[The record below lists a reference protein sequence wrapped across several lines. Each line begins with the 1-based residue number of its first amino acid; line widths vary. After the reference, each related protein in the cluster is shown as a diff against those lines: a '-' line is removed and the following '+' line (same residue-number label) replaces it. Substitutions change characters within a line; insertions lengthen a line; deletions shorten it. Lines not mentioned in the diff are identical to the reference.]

1 MSDQTIEITS
11 IDNFAQLLASW
22 HANRLN
28 QLEQA
33 MNVPDDV
40 AIEFT
45 DENGEVVTLT
55 AEQRAGFKAG
65 MTIAKSLFEELP
77 FVFSQEDAPE
87 QTAEETANVG
97 SN

>member
-22 HANRLN
+22 HATRLN

-65 MTIAKSLFEELP
+65 LTIAKSLFVDLP
-77 FVFSQEDAPE
+77 FVFSQEDASE
-87 QTAEETANVG
+87 QAAEETANV
-97 SN
+97 

>member
-1 MSDQTIEITS
+1 MSEPTIEITS
-11 IDNFAQLLASW
+11 IDSFAQLLASW

-87 QTAEETANVG
+87 QATEETANV
-97 SN
+97 